1 MKKSVLFT
9 AILLA
14 VAMLT
19 SCAKTEL
26 SFRNDNTSSTDADA
40 LGNITWQKD
49 SVKYNEVTNTNSVQ
63 SGLKSGNTSDSK
75 EVTST
80 SSTVSADVYDPID
93 TIPWASGSSNNDS
106 FSITD
111 KESNTVGIS
120 FSRR

>member
-80 SSTVSADVYDPID
+80 SSTVSADVYLPGDN
-93 TIPWASGSSNNDS
+93 TLPWTSGTSNNDS

-120 FSRR
+120 FSR